1 MPKLGTACF
10 VRSPLQ
16 MSASAAGHAAVQAVL
31 AAPAGGS
38 SRLLL
43 VDVVK
48 REQMCR
54 RMTPGKP
61 HSTLAPDV

>member
-38 SRLLL
+38 TGCCWW
-43 VDVVK
+43 
-48 REQMCR
+48 MW
-54 RMTPGKP
+54 
-61 HSTLAPDV
+61 